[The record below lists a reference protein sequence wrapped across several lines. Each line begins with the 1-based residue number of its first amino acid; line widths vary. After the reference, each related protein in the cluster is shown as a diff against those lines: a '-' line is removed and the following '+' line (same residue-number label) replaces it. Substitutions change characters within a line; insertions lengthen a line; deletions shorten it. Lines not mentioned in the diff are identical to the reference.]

1 MNEKKPAKI
10 LRFDSLPSTNDYAK
24 TLLKNGENTV
34 VLAARQTGG
43 RGTKGRSFSS
53 EKGGVYLSALTFYD
67 GFPTKNA
74 FLIMARSAVAVCK
87 TVERY
92 GVKPL
97 IKWPNDIYVNDKK
110 ICGILIENAFTGQTV
125 RSSIVGIG
133 LNVSNRLPSELLPI
147 ATTLE
152 QETGARVQVD
162 EVVELLI
169 KNLQED
175 FVFDEYRDRVGYLEK
190 DCKLIFEKEEISARP
205 LRVEE
210 DGSLLVQT
218 AEGERRVFAAEV
230 SLRVEKERTE

>member
-1 MNEKKPAKI
+1 MNEKNPAKI
-10 LRFDSLPSTNDYAK
+10 LRFDSLPSTNDHAK
-24 TLLKNGENTV
+24 ELLKNGENTV
-34 VLAARQTGG
+34 VLAACQTGG

-67 GFPTKNA
+67 GFPAKNA

-92 GVKPL
+92 GLKPL

-110 ICGILIENAFTGQTV
+110 ICGILIENAFSGQTV

-133 LNVSNRLPSELLPI
+133 LNVTNRLPGELLPI

-152 QETGARVQVD
+152 RETGLRLKAD
-162 EVVELLI
+162 EVAELLI

-175 FVFDEYRDRVGYLEK
+175 FPFDEYRERVGYLGK
-190 DCKLIFEKEEISARP
+190 DCKLIFEKEEISACP

-218 AEGERRVFAAEV
+218 TEGERRVFAAEV
-230 SLRVEKERTE
+230 SLRVEKVRTE